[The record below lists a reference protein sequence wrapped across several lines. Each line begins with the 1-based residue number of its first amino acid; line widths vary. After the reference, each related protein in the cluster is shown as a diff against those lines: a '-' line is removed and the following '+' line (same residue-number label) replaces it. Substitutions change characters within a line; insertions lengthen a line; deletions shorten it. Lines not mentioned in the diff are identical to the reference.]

1 MSWEELFNETLPSEL
16 QHIHKTSSR
25 TNLKTVSIKEEEI
38 RKPKSCENQIVV
50 LNQNNSTGL
59 IVLSLIFVIVVI
71 SLCILL
77 PKWKPRLQR

>member
-1 MSWEELFNETLPSEL
+1 MSWKELFNETLPSEL
-16 QHIHKTSSR
+16 QRTHKTSSQ
-25 TNLKTVSIKEEEI
+25 TNLKTASIKEEEI